1 MNSLPAHS
9 PSPVELEIS
18 RIRELTTA
26 RRYGEA
32 LGGLEPL
39 LSQFPENRD
48 ALYLQAMNLRF
59 LNRFDDALEV
69 LERLQR
75 FHPRYSR
82 LYQERGHCYVALR
95 DAPRA
100 IDAFLRGVNINPSL
114 PASWGM
120 LQSLYR
126 MTGDEKNA
134 ATAAEHVAK
143 LQSLAPPVVRASS
156 LFSDGELTPAEN
168 IVRAYL
174 QTHGDHVE
182 AMRLLARI
190 GLERDVLDDA
200 ELLLESVLKLAPDYR
215 AARLDYARALYR
227 RQKYLQA
234 QQQTEKLLA
243 LDPENREYL
252 KQHAASCVGLGNYEA
267 IIGLYRGLLTKTPRG
282 DPEAAD
288 LHLWIAH
295 ALKTLGRQQ
304 EAIDEYYAAIDIRPD
319 FGEAW
324 FSLANLKTYRFAEDQ
339 VDRMRVAEAEPATQT
354 VDRYHLCFA
363 LGKALEDARDY
374 ATSWQY
380 YERGNALKHTEARYL
395 PQITETNTRL
405 SKQVCTKEFFAA
417 RADWGVP
424 DPDPI
429 FVLGLPR
436 SGSTLIEQILAS
448 HSQVE
453 GTQELADIQRIVME
467 LRGRATDLE
476 NPRFPGVLAEL
487 TQDDFRRFGE
497 RYMTDTRVFRTTGTA
512 GASRPGAARTGAARA
527 EAPPPSAA
535 RPFFID
541 KMPNN
546 FRYIGLIHLMLP
558 NAKIIDARRE
568 PLACCFGNLKQL
580 FSTGQEFSYSIDDI
594 ARYYRTYLE
603 LMRHW
608 NAALP
613 GRILKVQHEDVVNDL
628 EGSVRKLLEFCGLPF
643 EPACLDFHKT
653 ERSVRTASSEQV
665 RQPIFREGLDQ
676 WRHYEPWLGPL
687 KDALGDAV
695 NRYKE

>member
-1 MNSLPAHS
+1 MNSPPAQSPELPAYQ
-9 PSPVELEIS
+9 PTPVELEVNG
-18 RIRELTTA
+18 IRELTKA

-32 LGGLEPL
+32 LGALDPL
-39 LSQFPENRD
+39 LAQFPGNRD

-59 LNRFDDALEV
+59 LNRFDEALGV
-69 LERLQR
+69 LERLQTL
-75 FHPRYSR
+75 HPRFSR

-95 DAPRA
+95 DAPKA

-114 PASWGM
+114 PASWSM

-126 MTGDEKNA
+126 MTGDAKNG

-143 LQSLAPPVVRASS
+143 LQNLPPPVVQASS

-174 QTHGDHVE
+174 QSHGDHVE

-200 ELLLESVLKLAPDYR
+200 ELLLESVLKFAPDYR
-215 AARLDYARALYR
+215 AARLDYARVLYR

-267 IIGLYRGLLTKTPRG
+267 IIGLYRGLLAQTPQG

-288 LHLWIAH
+288 LHLWSAH

-304 EAIDEYYAAIDIRPD
+304 EAIDEYYVAIDIRPD

-324 FSLANLKTYRFAEDQ
+324 FSLANLKTYRFAEDH
-339 VDRMRVAEAEPATQT
+339 VDRMRLAEAEPTTQT

-374 ATSWQY
+374 AASWQY

-405 SKQVCTKEFFAA
+405 SKQVCTREFFEA
-417 RADWGVP
+417 RKGWGVP

-448 HSQVE
+448 HSLVE

-487 TQDDFRRFGE
+487 TPEDFRRFGE

-512 GASRPGAARTGAARA
+512 GASLPGATRA
-527 EAPPPSAA
+527 EAPP
-535 RPFFID
+535 PFFID

-568 PLACCFGNLKQL
+568 PMACCFGNLKQL

-608 NAALP
+608 NEALP

-628 EGSVRKLLEFCGLPF
+628 EGSVRKILEFCGLPF

-687 KDALGDAV
+687 KEALGDAV
-695 NRYKE
+695 TGYKE

>member
-1 MNSLPAHS
+1 MNSPELPAHS

-18 RIRELTTA
+18 RLRELTKA
-26 RRYGEA
+26 RRHGEA
-32 LGGLEPL
+32 LGALEPL
-39 LSQFPENRD
+39 LSAFPENRD

-59 LNRFDDALEV
+59 LGRLDEAFGV
-69 LERLQR
+69 LERLQKH
-75 FHPRYSR
+75 HPRYSR

-100 IDAFLRGVNINPSL
+100 IDAFLRGVNINPAM
-114 PASWGM
+114 PASWSM

-126 MTGDEKNA
+126 MTGDQKNA
-134 ATAAEHVAK
+134 ATAAEHVAT
-143 LQSLAPPVVRASS
+143 LQSLPPPVLQASG

-168 IVRAYL
+168 IVRAFL
-174 QTHGDHVE
+174 LKHGNHVE

-190 GLERDVLDDA
+190 GLEHDVLDDA
-200 ELLLESVLKLAPDYR
+200 ELLLDSVLQLAPDYR

-234 QQQTEKLLA
+234 QRETEKLLA
-243 LDPENREYL
+243 LDPENGEYL
-252 KQHAASCVGLGNYEA
+252 KQHAAACVGLGNYET
-267 IIGLYRGLLTKTPRG
+267 IIGLYRSLLTRTPPE

-295 ALKTLGRQQ
+295 ALKTLGRQP
-304 EAIDEYYAAIDIRPD
+304 EAVEEYYAAIAVRGD

-324 FSLANLKTYRFAEDQ
+324 FSLANLKTYRFTPDQ
-339 VDRMRVAEAEPATQT
+339 VERMRITEAEPATQA

-374 ATSWQY
+374 ARSWQY
-380 YERGNALKHTEARYL
+380 YERGNALKHAEVRYL
-395 PQITETNTRL
+395 PQITDTNTRL
-405 SKQVCTKEFFAA
+405 SVQVCTQEFFEA
-417 RADWGVP
+417 RAGWGVP
-424 DPDPI
+424 DADPI

-467 LRGRATDLE
+467 LRGRATDLD

-487 TQDDFRRFGE
+487 TREDFQRFGE
-497 RYMTDTRVFRTTGTA
+497 RYMTDTRVFRTTG
-512 GASRPGAARTGAARA
+512 
-527 EAPPPSAA
+527 

-568 PLACCFGNLKQL
+568 PMACCFGNLKQL
-580 FSTGQEFSYSIDDI
+580 FSTGQEFSYSVDDI

-608 NAALP
+608 NEALP
-613 GRILKVQHEDVVNDL
+613 GRILKVQHEDVVDDL
-628 EGSVRKLLEFCGLPF
+628 AGSVRKILAFCGLEF

-665 RQPIFREGLDQ
+665 RQPIFREGLEQ
-676 WRHYEPWLGPL
+676 WRNYEPWLGAL
-687 KDALGDAV
+687 QEALGDALT
-695 NRYKE
+695 RYRE

>member
-1 MNSLPAHS
+1 MS
-9 PSPVELEIS
+9 
-18 RIRELTTA
+18 
-26 RRYGEA
+26 
-32 LGGLEPL
+32 
-39 LSQFPENRD
+39 
-48 ALYLQAMNLRF
+48 LRF
-59 LNRFDDALEV
+59 LNRFDAALGV
-69 LERLQR
+69 LERLQQL
-75 FHPRYSR
+75 HPRYSR

-95 DAPRA
+95 DAPSA
-100 IDAFLRGVNINPSL
+100 IDAFLRGVNLNPAL
-114 PASWGM
+114 PASWSM

-126 MTGDEKNA
+126 MSGDEKSA
-134 ATAAEHVAK
+134 AMAAQHIAT
-143 LQSLAPPVVRASS
+143 LRNLPPAIVQANS
-156 LFSDGELTPAEN
+156 LFCDGELTPAEN

-174 QTHGDHVE
+174 QQHGDHVE

-234 QQQTEKLLA
+234 RQEMEKLLA
-243 LDPENREYL
+243 LDPDNREYL
-252 KQHAASCVGLGNYEA
+252 KQYAACCVGLGNYEP
-267 IIGLYRGLLTKTPRG
+267 IIGLYRGLLTRTPQE

-288 LHLWIAH
+288 LRLWIAH

-304 EAIDEYYAAIDIRPD
+304 EAIDEYCAAIAIRPG

-324 FSLANLKTYRFAEDQ
+324 FSLANLKTYRFGQDQ
-339 VDRMRVAEAEPATQT
+339 VQRMRLAEAEPAVQAA
-354 VDRYHLCFA
+354 DRYHLCFA

-374 ATSWQY
+374 AASWRY
-380 YERGNALKHTEARYL
+380 YERGNALKHAEIRYL
-395 PQITETNTRL
+395 PQINETNTRL
-405 SKQVCTKEFFAA
+405 SRQVCTREFFAA
-417 RADWGVP
+417 RTGWGVP
-424 DPDPI
+424 HPDPI

-436 SGSTLIEQILAS
+436 AGSTLIEQILAS
-448 HSQVE
+448 HSRVE

-467 LRGRATDLE
+467 LRGRATDLD
-476 NPRFPGVLAEL
+476 NPRFPGVLTEL
-487 TQDDFRRFGE
+487 SREDLGRFGE
-497 RYMTDTRVFRTTGTA
+497 RYMNDTRIYRTTGK
-512 GASRPGAARTGAARA
+512 
-527 EAPPPSAA
+527 
-535 RPFFID
+535 PFFID

-580 FSTGQEFSYSIDDI
+580 FSTGQEFSYSVEDI

-608 NAALP
+608 NEALP
-613 GRILKVQHEDVVNDL
+613 GRILTVQHEDLVEDL
-628 EGSVRKLLEFCGLPF
+628 EGKVRQILEFCGLPF

-676 WRHYEPWLGPL
+676 WRNYEPWLGPL
-687 KDALGDAV
+687 QEALGDALTGY
-695 NRYKE
+695 RE

>member
-1 MNSLPAHS
+1 MQLPAHS

-18 RIRELTTA
+18 RIRALTKA
-26 RRYGEA
+26 RRHGEA
-32 LGGLEPL
+32 LGGLDPL

-48 ALYLQAMNLRF
+48 ALYLLAMNLRF
-59 LNRFDDALEV
+59 LNRLDEALGV

-95 DAPRA
+95 DAPKA

-114 PASWGM
+114 PASWSM
-120 LQSLYR
+120 LQGLYR
-126 MTGDEKNA
+126 MAGDAKNA
-134 ATAAEHVAK
+134 ATAAEHVATLQK
-143 LQSLAPPVVRASS
+143 LPPPVVQASD
-156 LFSDGELTPAEN
+156 LFADGELTPAEN

-174 QTHGDHVE
+174 VKHGDHVE

-200 ELLLESVLKLAPDYR
+200 ELLLESVLQLVPEYR

-227 RQKYLQA
+227 RQKYRQA
-234 QQQTEKLLA
+234 QRETEKLLG

-267 IIGLYRGLLTKTPRG
+267 IIGLYRGLLAQTPQG

-304 EAIDEYYAAIDIRPD
+304 EAIDEYYAAVGIRPD

-324 FSLANLKTYRFAEDQ
+324 FSLANLKTYRFAEGE
-339 VDRMRVAEAEPATQT
+339 VDRMRLAEAESATPT

-374 ATSWQY
+374 AASWQY

-395 PQITETNTRL
+395 PQVTETNTRL
-405 SKQVCTKEFFAA
+405 SKQGCTKDFFAA
-417 RADWGVP
+417 RAGWGVP
-424 DPDPI
+424 EPDPI

-476 NPRFPGVLAEL
+476 NPRFPGVLEEL
-487 TQDDFRRFGE
+487 TQEDFRRFGE
-497 RYMTDTRVFRTTGTA
+497 RYMTDTRVFRTGTA
-512 GASRPGAARTGAARA
+512 GTSLPGAARV
-527 EAPPPSAA
+527 EAPP
-535 RPFFID
+535 PFFID

-580 FSTGQEFSYSIDDI
+580 FSTGQEFSYNIDDI

-608 NAALP
+608 NEALP

-628 EGSVRKLLEFCGLPF
+628 EGSVRKILEFCGLPF
-643 EPACLDFHKT
+643 EPACLDFHRT

-687 KDALGDAV
+687 KEALGDAV
-695 NRYKE
+695 TGYKE

>member
-1 MNSLPAHS
+1 MNFPAAQPHELPAHL
-9 PSPVELEIS
+9 PTPVELEIN
-18 RIRELTTA
+18 RIRELTKV

-32 LGGLEPL
+32 LSVLAPL

-59 LNRFDDALEV
+59 LNRFDEALGV
-69 LERLQR
+69 LERLQTL
-75 FHPRYSR
+75 HPRYSR

-95 DAPRA
+95 DAPGA
-100 IDAFLRGVNINPSL
+100 IDAFLRGVNINPAL
-114 PASWGM
+114 PASWNM

-126 MTGDEKNA
+126 MSGDEKNA
-134 ATAAEHVAK
+134 ATAAEHVAT
-143 LQSLAPPVVRASS
+143 LRNMPPPIVQAGS

-174 QTHGDHVE
+174 QKHGDHVE

-200 ELLLESVLKLAPDYR
+200 ELLLESVLQLAPDYR
-215 AARLDYARALYR
+215 AARFDYARALYR

-252 KQHAASCVGLGNYEA
+252 KQYAASCVGLGNYEP
-267 IIGLYRGLLTKTPRG
+267 IIDLYRSLLTRTPPG
-282 DPEAAD
+282 NPEAAD

-295 ALKTLGRQQ
+295 ALKTVGRQQ
-304 EAIDEYYAAIDIRPD
+304 EAIDEYYAAIAVRPD

-324 FSLANLKTYRFAEDQ
+324 FSLANLKTYRFAQDQ
-339 VDRMRVAEAEPATQT
+339 VQRMGVAEAEPSTQV

-363 LGKALEDARDY
+363 LGKALEDAQDY
-374 ATSWQY
+374 AGSWQY
-380 YERGNALKHTEARYL
+380 YERGNALKHAEIRYL

-405 SKQVCTKEFFAA
+405 SKRVCTKEFFEA
-417 RADWGVP
+417 RMGWGVP
-424 DPDPI
+424 DADPI

-436 SGSTLIEQILAS
+436 AGSTLIEQILAS

-467 LRGRATDLE
+467 LRGRAADLE

-487 TQDDFRRFGE
+487 GPEDFRRFGE
-497 RYMTDTRVFRTTGTA
+497 RYMTDTRVFRTTN
-512 GASRPGAARTGAARA
+512 RPV
-527 EAPPPSAA
+527 
-535 RPFFID
+535 FID

-568 PLACCFGNLKQL
+568 PMACCFSNLKQL
-580 FSTGQEFSYSIDDI
+580 FSTGQEFSYSIDDVG
-594 ARYYRTYLE
+594 RYYRTYLE

-608 NAALP
+608 HEVLP
-613 GRILKVQHEDVVNDL
+613 GRILKVQHEDVVDDL
-628 EGSVRKLLEFCGLPF
+628 EGNVRRILEFCGLPF
-643 EPACLDFHKT
+643 EAACLDFHKT

-676 WRHYEPWLGPL
+676 WRNYEPWLGPL
-687 KDALGDAV
+687 KEALGDALE
-695 NRYKE
+695 RYRE

>member
-1 MNSLPAHS
+1 MNSPAAQPPELPAYS
-9 PSPVELEIS
+9 PTPVELEIN
-18 RIRELTTA
+18 RIRELTKA

-32 LGGLEPL
+32 LGALEPL
-39 LSQFPENRD
+39 LAQFPENRD
-48 ALYLQAMNLRF
+48 ALYLQAMSLRF
-59 LNRFDDALEV
+59 LNRFNEALGV
-69 LERLQR
+69 LDRLQQL
-75 FHPRYSR
+75 HPRYSR
-82 LYQERGHCYVALR
+82 LHQERGHCYVALR
-95 DAPRA
+95 DAPKA
-100 IDAFLRGVNINPSL
+100 IDAFLRGVNINPAL
-114 PASWGM
+114 PASWSM

-134 ATAAEHVAK
+134 ATAAEHIAT
-143 LQSLAPPVVRASS
+143 LQNMPPPIVQASS

-174 QTHGDHVE
+174 QKHGDHVE
-182 AMRLLARI
+182 GMRLLARI

-200 ELLLESVLKLAPDYR
+200 ELLLEAVLKLAPDYR
-215 AARLDYARALYR
+215 AARLDYARTLYR
-227 RQKYLQA
+227 RQKYLRA
-234 QQQTEKLLA
+234 RREIEKLLA
-243 LDPENREYL
+243 LDAENREYL
-252 KQHAASCVGLGNYEA
+252 KQYAASCVGLGNYEA
-267 IIGLYRGLLTKTPRG
+267 IIGLYRGMLTRTPQS

-304 EAIDEYYAAIDIRPD
+304 EAIDEYFTAIAVRPN

-339 VDRMRVAEAEPATQT
+339 VQRMRLAEAEPATQT

-374 ATSWQY
+374 AGSWQY

-405 SKQVCTKEFFAA
+405 STRVCTKEFFEA
-417 RADWGVP
+417 RRGWGVP

-436 SGSTLIEQILAS
+436 AGSTLIEQILAS

-467 LRGRATDLE
+467 LRGRATDLD

-487 TQDDFRRFGE
+487 SREDFRRFGE
-497 RYMTDTRVFRTTGTA
+497 RYMTDTRAFRTA
-512 GASRPGAARTGAARA
+512 DQSDAARPG
-527 EAPPPSAA
+527 AA

-568 PLACCFGNLKQL
+568 PMACCFGNLKQL

-608 NAALP
+608 NNALP
-613 GRILKVQHEDVVNDL
+613 GRILKVQHEDVVDNL
-628 EGSVRKLLEFCGLPF
+628 EGSVRQILEFCGLPF

-676 WRHYEPWLGPL
+676 WRNYELWLGPL
-687 KDALGDAV
+687 KEALGDALT
-695 NRYKE
+695 RYRE